1 MERVG
6 DMTREELRQLV
17 GEVVEERLERALREN
32 GITGPSPDRERNAG
46 SRKEILEEIR
56 RRSRKLGRASESW
69 SNPVVEE
76 REAIRKRNWAE
87 VSEEIDRIGWTP
99 PADAATPQQM
109 LREDRDR

>member
-32 GITGPSPDRERNAG
+32 GITGPSRDRERNAG

-56 RRSRKLGRASESW
+56 RSSRKLGRASESW

-76 REAIRKRNWAE
+76 REAIRNWKPTRE
-87 VSEEIDRIGWTP
+87 LKGHEWITEERK
-99 PADAATPQQM
+99 
-109 LREDRDR
+109 LRGSGSQE